1 MEEKLS
7 YANYK
12 KLIDEHTNIYDRKYR
27 KTYTLKYDKY
37 YWVDTPRSWRGLPQ
51 FQKEQIIEALE
62 EKIKKESL

>member
-1 MEEKLS
+1 MDGKLS

-12 KLIDEHTNIYDRKYR
+12 RLIDEHAKIYNKKY
-27 KTYTLKYDKY
+27 KKIHALKYDKY

-62 EKIKKESL
+62 DKIKKELL

>member
-1 MEEKLS
+1 MEGKLS

-12 KLIDEHTNIYDRKYR
+12 KLIDKHTKIYNRKYR
-27 KTYTLKYDKY
+27 KTHILKYDRY

-62 EKIKKESL
+62 NKMKKELL